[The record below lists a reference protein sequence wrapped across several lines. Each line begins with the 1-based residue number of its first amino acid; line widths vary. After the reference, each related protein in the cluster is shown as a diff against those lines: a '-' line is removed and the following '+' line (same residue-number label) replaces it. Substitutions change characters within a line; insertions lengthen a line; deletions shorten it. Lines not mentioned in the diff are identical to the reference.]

1 MVNRCHPSLSSWSCL
16 FDSRTVLCPDVP
28 LPQHRK
34 PVEAARVAN
43 GILKIGDVSCPM
55 RVPARQ
61 GSWREWLLPLLP
73 VKICTRPELVPDVA
87 FVDIPQHVDIL
98 KGMLLDW
105 SLGRGPHSSVM

>member
-1 MVNRCHPSLSSWSCL
+1 M
-16 FDSRTVLCPDVP
+16 P
-28 LPQHRK
+28 LPHRRK

-43 GILKIGDVSCPM
+43 GILKIGDVSCPL

-61 GSWREWLLPLLP
+61 CAWQEWLDHLRAQPP
-73 VKICTRPELVPDVA
+73 VKIRTRPELVPDVA

-105 SLGRGPHSSVM
+105 SLGRGPTRRQL